1 MAHECIHGFEVG
13 LCDVCY
19 PAAPPPRPARTPTTA
34 PTRSRSS
41 APAVKTQRDARVFLV
56 VDLAEL
62 EQVIADGEIE
72 GDPRWQT
79 EVNASRRDDVVL
91 VTSVSALGAGTTT
104 VSDEIIAA
112 GAVPLSAVHA
122 VGVASEPVR
131 DRVRGLLRGL
141 DAAPRILV
149 YPPWFMPA

>member
-1 MAHECIHGFEVG
+1 MAHECIHGFEAG

-19 PAAPPPRPARTPTTA
+19 PAAPPPRPARTATTA
-34 PTRSRSS
+34 PARSRSS
-41 APAVKTQRDARVFLV
+41 APAVKTQRDSRVYLV
-56 VDLAEL
+56 MGLAEL
-62 EQVIADGEIE
+62 EHVIADGEIDGE
-72 GDPRWQT
+72 PRWQT
-79 EVNASRRDDVVL
+79 EANASRRDDAVL
-91 VTSVSALGAGTTT
+91 VTSVSALGAGTVT
-104 VSDEIIAA
+104 VGDEVIAP

-149 YPPWFMPA
+149 YPPWFMPV